1 MCQNYNLLLTSNL
14 TLVLCNFVANYYL
27 RNMMRVNF
35 DTLGITT
42 TIICAIH
49 CAILPLILTSL
60 PIFGN
65 NLIDNLAFEY
75 FMIALAAGI
84 GLYSLTHGFKRHH
97 HAKRPILVFSF
108 GILMLLL
115 KQFIHEQ
122 QLLFLIP
129 GVIAIISAH
138 LMNIKFCRITGEGN
152 RCASDGCKH

>member
-27 RNMMRVNF
+27 CIMMRVNF

-49 CAILPLILTSL
+49 CAILPLMLTSL
-60 PIFGN
+60 PLFGN

-97 HAKRPILVFSF
+97 HAKRPILVFSI

-115 KQFIHEQ
+115 KQFFHEQ
-122 QLLFLIP
+122 QIWFLIP

>member
-27 RNMMRVNF
+27 CIMMRVNF

-49 CAILPLILTSL
+49 CAILPLMLTSL
-60 PIFGN
+60 PLFGN

-115 KQFIHEQ
+115 KQFFHEQ
-122 QLLFLIP
+122 QIWFLIP

-152 RCASDGCKH
+152 RRASDGCKH